1 MKAKYF
7 KIYASKYLKAE
18 DKEMGFV
25 KFFGDD
31 VIVIYNTANKY
42 NISIYDKYH
51 LIFDKKRCTKKEF
64 EKEFENAINFYK
76 KIAYDEKR

>member
-7 KIYASKYLKAE
+7 KIYASKYLKEE
-18 DKEMGFV
+18 DKEMGVV
-25 KFFGDD
+25 KTIGDD
-31 VIVIYNTANKY
+31 VMVVYNISNKY
-42 NISIYDKYH
+42 NISIYDKAH
-51 LIFDKKRCTKKEF
+51 LIFDKKRCTQKEF

>member
-31 VIVIYNTANKY
+31 MMVVYNISNKY
-42 NISIYDKYH
+42 NISLCNINL

-76 KIAYDEKR
+76 NIAYDEKR